1 MFVLGVLLI
10 FGLRQNRLSLMDSL
24 QAMDPDRAADSKN
37 SGMDFSKITKYQIFY
52 GTLSEKII
60 EDMKTSYQ
68 LVILDSLYVS
78 PAHIESLQ
86 SAGVLVYGYISL
98 GDIESSDL
106 YFLNKIKPG
115 DYLMVDG
122 KRVHSGWNN
131 MGDIRKTHYK
141 SLLMENIQ
149 RRIIDKGFDGV
160 FFDTIEYY
168 EDTSLAGGQK
178 NSDELVAET
187 IQFIKKVKETYPG
200 LSLFQNRGFKILDQ
214 GSKTYVDAVLYEDF
228 DANNQSE
235 DYQEIKKI
243 INNSGVQCFV
253 HTYSAES
260 IQEETA
266 LAMGWKFLK
275 TTQDDNYQVYR
286 FD

>member
-1 MFVLGVLLI
+1 MLKAYKTELNPTPKQQSKIRQTIGVCRYIYNFYLAHNKEVYANENRFV
-10 FGLRQNRLSLMDSL
+10 
-24 QAMDPDRAADSKN
+24 

-106 YFLNKIKPG
+106 YFLHKIKPG

-122 KRVHSGWNN
+122 KRVHSGWND

-168 EDTSLAGGQK
+168 EDTSLAGGPK
-178 NSDELVAET
+178 NSEELVAET
-187 IQFIKKVKETYPG
+187 IKIKKKADYWNE
-200 LSLFQNRGFKILDQ
+200 
-214 GSKTYVDAVLYEDF
+214 KT
-228 DANNQSE
+228 NQ
-235 DYQEIKKI
+235 
-243 INNSGVQCFV
+243 
-253 HTYSAES
+253 
-260 IQEETA
+260 
-266 LAMGWKFLK
+266 
-275 TTQDDNYQVYR
+275 
-286 FD
+286 